1 MFPLMKDVMNSDAN
15 KHLLH
20 KNTMKA
26 AQNEGLLFTKEEFEK
41 ALESGL
47 QTGSEMANTPMTSP
61 EPLATVNL
69 FVLEKVLHD
78 LRVLSTPR
86 LHNPLQVQAAEE
98 TVRIVRRR
106 ETTVQDRTVRPH
118 EDDFNAFSVPTKRQT
133 PRSLLGYR
141 E

>member
-1 MFPLMKDVMNSDAN
+1 MATTPLTS
-15 KHLLH
+15 
-20 KNTMKA
+20 
-26 AQNEGLLFTKEEFEK
+26 AQ
-41 ALESGL
+41 
-47 QTGSEMANTPMTSP
+47 
-61 EPLATVNL
+61 PLATVNL
-69 FVLEKVLHD
+69 FVLEKVLND

-86 LHNPLQVQAAEE
+86 LHNPLQVDSAEQ